1 MDEAAA
7 AGDGAPGPLG
17 VRARHIK
24 KRALKNKTLSVSF
37 NEKDLKDFVTG
48 FHKRKK
54 KRRKE
59 ALHKQEEAERRK
71 RIEQR
76 KKRKLERDFVM
87 FGGAPPDSGTDAA
100 ESDEEHDGDEDEDGE
115 PVASVSGMTTYDN
128 GDVQVTVTTSEIA
141 REEEYPIIRPEVGG
155 PQSVELFE
163 KSKQRAPVPVAK
175 KKQLKKAPRKRSR
188 AKPQSK
194 RDKRKGKKKNK
205 KQ

>member
-1 MDEAAA
+1 MDEAA

-59 ALHKQEEAERRK
+59 ALQKQEEAERRK

-76 KKRKLERDFVM
+76 KKRKLDRDFVL

-100 ESDEEHDGDEDEDGE
+100 ESDDEHDSDEDEGGE
-115 PVASVSGMTTYDN
+115 PVPSVSGMTTYDN
-128 GDVQVTVTTSEIA
+128 GNVQVTVMTSEIA
-141 REEEYPIIRPEVGG
+141 REEEYPINRPEVGG
-155 PQSVELFE
+155 PESVEVFD
-163 KSKQRAPVPVAK
+163 KRKQRAPVAR
-175 KKQLKKAPRKRSR
+175 KKQLKKAPKKRSR
-188 AKPQSK
+188 AKTQSK

-205 KQ
+205 KH